1 MRFKVMCGSFSMA
14 DRLYKA
20 GDVVETSYL
29 LDKMFPKKYKRIDGF
44 VSNIREDAADV
55 VPETDEWENGEA
67 RTGVMVIEN
76 EEEVEVDEK
85 QTKHASG
92 PKHRPAGK
100 DVSKEFDY
108 SQEETG
114 LVIYRDKG
122 KFFVYDEDDLVTP
135 LNENPLTKAKI
146 AGFIKSQCE

>member
-55 VPETDEWENGEA
+55 VPETDEWMLAETKPTA
-67 RTGVMVIEN
+67 LPMRVPTFTVSPFLTTG
-76 EEEVEVDEK
+76 
-85 QTKHASG
+85 
-92 PKHRPAGK
+92 
-100 DVSKEFDY
+100 
-108 SQEETG
+108 
-114 LVIYRDKG
+114 
-122 KFFVYDEDDLVTP
+122 
-135 LNENPLTKAKI
+135 
-146 AGFIKSQCE
+146 